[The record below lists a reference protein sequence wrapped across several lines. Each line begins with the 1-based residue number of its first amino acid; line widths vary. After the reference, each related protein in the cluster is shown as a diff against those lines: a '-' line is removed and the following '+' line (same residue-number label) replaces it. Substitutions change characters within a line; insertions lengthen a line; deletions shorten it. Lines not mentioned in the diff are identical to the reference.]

1 MNYSPKSKK
10 AYTKMYDQLP
20 LGPGVPSPSLAG
32 FDFAPIESRKPIER
46 DLNAFIT
53 YCLRDANSLSVKVIK
68 AEWGEGKTD
77 AYERYIFPQIQRKGE
92 ACYFVSTSTV
102 IDKIKNFNL
111 IFPTTKYV
119 IASKFLAALFT
130 SIIDESFSL
139 GNEADLFPSPHN
151 YQDNPLAFIEESL
164 KAHAENG
171 FKKIFVFIDEFEE
184 LLSLREHELEF
195 QNQIISGI
203 KELVNGQVGL
213 IHEHGKHAGMLNFFI
228 ACTPYAYNRIM
239 DNPEIGQMTGSVK
252 SRFTTVVLPEVG
264 KKEAIQFLFD
274 LIRFSYKDNL
284 PEIFPFLNSGPL
296 NGIYSIS
303 HGNLREMI
311 KLFVKL
317 LSTAVDEKSKQLKII
332 DCIHFLRSLE
342 EEEVAIYGAT
352 GAAIDNELLVRIL
365 SRMKKW
371 KRGKE
376 CSKLLRLLIGEFKPF
391 ATNSLGRR
399 LGIPRDDIHDLVSK
413 INSELVSM
421 GIGES
426 VTQLMPLYEEKTF
439 LTVKNRLS
447 IVQNNVVIGEN
458 QIPLRKFEERLTY
471 YSIQKDGKIIEHH
484 FLPKKPLD
492 LQLIFEDLDED
503 GCNSLFRSIENLFD
517 PIGANRHYIISQEF
531 ANQIFP
537 SPLWLLMD
545 FVKDKSKRM
554 DLWRKAS
561 KEFRESEK
569 EFKVGVLKLIEHLE
583 IGKFEHVSEG
593 NPKFYRFN
601 MKISPGKEIQIIA
614 YVHASTGNISPNDLI
629 EINKDIRSLRPN
641 LVILIYTGEIEGNI
655 PSHTDGIENSYLQL
669 HFRKLRALQLIVEQ
683 LARKEILQIDK
694 RILDSRL
701 REISDEIDLRGQL
714 NECYGKCKRM
724 GIVVDDLLT
733 FEAESGSMLAGI
745 LKLYINFLGESK
757 SSEELF
763 SQYQATLEKLKFFG
777 DKDVAFAPIDIEAST
792 TFVKYEDE
800 LIRNGFLLRRS
811 DLTVD
816 VEETPIEKRIMHIMK
831 KYPAT
836 PLYRLKQFFIHAAR
850 AENIFEKVYIPILEH
865 KGRIRTEANNIIA
878 VELKESRAKLDMEFL
893 YHQQKI
899 KAKAPMWNSFAKI
912 CVSKGGVREKA
923 VKIIDLEFFNLILNE
938 LIEKIKNENDE
949 RIIAQKMNLSLM
961 LLDYYAKKL
970 EPKVDSAFQES
981 LNLKKELRKQNEKA
995 ENAIMPIL
1003 LAYDEYCSGKKY
1015 KIEDINE
1022 HYTVSDMLDKI
1033 KKDFDRVFSPDQ
1045 LQKIY
1050 RDFGWLTFHCR
1061 TRDPEEAYFFNLKF
1075 AKLKKDFDEL
1085 NNGINSIVNMCSNIS
1100 EIVRKT
1106 EEAKTNIQRELAT
1119 KNPPTDT
1126 ITSRLLG
1133 FLQNYQSK
1141 PMLAQCAL
1149 PKIGLHVIFEFFKS
1163 LQRKLSQDY
1172 DKVNRILGIIDLIY
1186 VSEKQFLNC
1195 DINGRYESAKK
1206 FFLDY
1211 YNKEFRNIE
1220 TDTKAATTSYES
1232 VFSRVDSQTEIP
1244 LNVLFQVAKTTHK
1257 NFVEIINPKITKAE
1271 KDIESIFSSA
1281 LSFLESTQKTT
1292 KSFLEILKKGIG
1304 ENAFSLCDSYAQDFE
1319 TEISITEGA
1328 IKTVLEKGE
1337 TIYNWPERLFKLQS
1351 LRDKLFNNLSPLLP
1365 EKQGKALLEAV
1376 RLFQEKGTKWVD
1388 LPELVE
1394 KISKNL
1400 NIEPEE
1406 AASVVK
1412 ELGKHSLL
1420 IEGSSLPI

>member
-1 MNYSPKSKK
+1 MTPSPKSKT

-20 LGPGVPSPSLAG
+20 LGPGVPSLSLAG

-46 DLNAFIT
+46 ELNAFIT
-53 YCLRDANSLSVKVIK
+53 YCLRDANSLSVKVVK

-92 ACYFVSTSTV
+92 ACYFVSTSTL

-130 SIIDESFSL
+130 SIVDESVSH
-139 GNEADLFPSPHN
+139 GKEADLFPSPHN

-164 KAHAENG
+164 KVHAENG
-171 FKKIFVFIDEFEE
+171 VNRIFVFIDEFEE

-203 KELVNGQVGL
+203 KELVNGQVGS
-213 IHEHGKHAGMLNFFI
+213 IHEGGKYAGMLNFFI
-228 ACTPYAYNRIM
+228 ACTPYAYNKIM

-264 KKEAIQFLFD
+264 KKEAIQFLYD
-274 LIRFSYKDNL
+274 LIRFSYKNNL

-317 LSTAVDEKSKQLKII
+317 LSTAVDEKSKQLKVINFN
-332 DCIHFLRSLE
+332 HFLGSLE

-352 GAAIDNELLVRIL
+352 GDAIDNELLDRIL
-365 SRMKKW
+365 DHMKKW

-391 ATNSLGRR
+391 ATNSLSRR
-399 LGIPRDDIHDLVSK
+399 LGIPRGDVHDLVSR
-413 INSELVSM
+413 INNELVSM

-447 IVQNNVVIGEN
+447 IVQNNIMIGEN

-471 YSIQKDGKIIEHH
+471 YNIRKDGKIIEHH

-492 LQLIFEDLDED
+492 LQQIFEDLDED

-554 DLWRKAS
+554 GLWRKAS

-583 IGKFEHVSEG
+583 IGKFELDSEG
-593 NPKFYRFN
+593 NPKIHRFR
-601 MKISPGKEIQIIA
+601 MKISPGKEIQINT
-614 YVHASTGNISPNDLI
+614 YVHASAGNISPNDLV

-655 PSHTDGIENSYLQL
+655 PTQTDGIGNAYLQL

-683 LARKEILQIDK
+683 LARKENLQIDR

-714 NECYGKCKRM
+714 NQCYEKCKRM

-757 SSEELF
+757 RSEQLF

-777 DKDVAFAPIDIEAST
+777 DKDVAFAPIDIEHTT
-792 TFVKYEDE
+792 TFVRYEDE
-800 LIRNGFLLRRS
+800 LIRNGFLRRRS

-816 VEETPIEKRIMHIMK
+816 VEETPIEKRILQIMK
-831 KYPAT
+831 KYPVT

-850 AENIFEKVYIPILEH
+850 AENIFEKVYIPILGH
-865 KGRIRTEANNIIA
+865 KGRIRTEANDIIA
-878 VELKESRAKLDMEFL
+878 MELKEKLAKLDEEFL

-899 KAKAPMWNSFAKI
+899 NSKAPIWKSFAKI
-912 CVSKGGVREKA
+912 CVSKGGAKEKA
-923 VKIIDLEFFNLILNE
+923 VKIIDLEFFNLIVND

-949 RIIAQKMNLSLM
+949 RIIAQKMNLSFI

-970 EPKVDSAFQES
+970 EPKVDSAFRES
-981 LNLKKELRKQNEKA
+981 LNLKRKIGEQIEKA
-995 ENAIMPIL
+995 ENTIRPIL
-1003 LAYDEYCSGKKY
+1003 LSYDEYCSGKKY
-1015 KIEDINE
+1015 KIEDIDE
-1022 HYTVSDMLDKI
+1022 YYTSSDMMDKMT
-1033 KKDFDRVFSPDQ
+1033 KDFDKVFSPDQ
-1045 LQKIY
+1045 LQRIY
-1050 RDFGWLTFHCR
+1050 KDFGWLTFHCR

-1075 AKLKKDFDEL
+1075 AKMKKDFDKL
-1085 NNGINSIVNMCSNIS
+1085 NNEINSIENICDNIS
-1100 EIVRKT
+1100 DIIRKT
-1106 EEAKTNIQRELAT
+1106 EEAKTNIQRELVT
-1119 KNPPTDT
+1119 KNPPKDT
-1126 ITSRLLG
+1126 ITSKILD

-1149 PKIGLHVIFEFFKS
+1149 PKIGLRVIREFFKS
-1163 LQRKLSQDY
+1163 LQKKLSQDF
-1172 DKVNRILGIIDLIY
+1172 DKVNRILGIIDLIHI
-1186 VSEKQFLNC
+1186 SEKQFLDCN
-1195 DINGRYESAKK
+1195 INDRNESAKK

-1211 YNKEFRNIE
+1211 YNEEFRNID
-1220 TDTKAATTSYES
+1220 TDINAANTSYKS
-1232 VFSRVDSQTEIP
+1232 VFSRVDSQISMP
-1244 LNVLFQVAKTTHK
+1244 LNVLFQVVKATNE

-1271 KDIESIFSSA
+1271 KNLETIFSSA
-1281 LSFLESTQKTT
+1281 LSFIESTQKST
-1292 KSFLEILKKGIG
+1292 KRFLEIIKKGIG
-1304 ENAFSLCDSYAQDFE
+1304 EKAFSLCDIYDQDFG
-1319 TEISITEGA
+1319 TEISITKGA
-1328 IKTVLEKGE
+1328 IKTVLETGE
-1337 TIYNWPERLFKLQS
+1337 TIYNWPERINKLQS
-1351 LRDKLFNNLSPLLP
+1351 LRDKLFNDLSPLLP

-1376 RLFQEKGTKWVD
+1376 RLFQEKGTKWID
-1388 LPELVE
+1388 LPELIE
-1394 KISKNL
+1394 KISKDL
-1400 NIEPEE
+1400 NIDPEE

-1420 IEGSSLPI
+1420 REGSSLPI